1 MRNNIFNLAS
11 HWEDL
16 GESFPKIFLKDIP
29 FKELMVITKGWNPN
43 TKLKLMEER
52 KARIRENQ
60 AIEEQLNQKEHNPT
74 PSRAQGV
81 SQPDSPVASNHSS
94 INRSVANSNHYSH
107 CQVASRRKQ

>member
-1 MRNNIFNLAS
+1 MRNRIFNLAS

-16 GESFPKIFLKDIP
+16 GEIFPKIFLKDIP

-74 PSRAQGV
+74 PSRSQGV
-81 SQPDSPVASNHSS
+81 SQPDFPVASNHSR
-94 INRSVANSNHYSH
+94 INRTMESSQHHSHY
-107 CQVASRRKQ
+107 QVASRREQ